1 LATVGNG
8 PREKLQVIA
17 SSKQRPRAARIAIV
31 GAELALSPVTS
42 VVGYRAPA
50 SVAVAPATAT
60 DVPAAESTSQAAKI
74 PAARTDPQTEAGA
87 AGISRVIIDPQTN
100 AVVYQS
106 LDASTGAIVEQ
117 VPSQAL
123 LRQRVYADAQ
133 ATQALIKG
141 KNFDQAAVAAAQEVD
156 TTT

>member
-1 LATVGNG
+1 MGAD
-8 PREKLQVIA
+8 
-17 SSKQRPRAARIAIV
+17 AA
-31 GAELALSPVTS
+31 LNPVTS

-50 SVAVAPATAT
+50 TVAVAPATAT

-74 PAARTDPQTEAGA
+74 PAAHTDPQKTEAGA

-133 ATQALIKG
+133 ATQALIEG

>member
-1 LATVGNG
+1 
-8 PREKLQVIA
+8 
-17 SSKQRPRAARIAIV
+17 V
-31 GAELALSPVTS
+31 GAEMALGPVTS
-42 VVGYRAPA
+42 VVGYREPA
-50 SVAVAPATAT
+50 TVAVAATEA
-60 DVPAAESTSQAAKI
+60 PAAESTSQAAKI
-74 PAARTDPQTEAGA
+74 PASHSDLQKTDAGT
-87 AGISRVIIDPQTN
+87 AGTPRVIIDPQTN

-133 ATQALIKG
+133 AAQALIKG
-141 KNFDQAAVAAAQEVD
+141 KNFDQAAVAAAQEID